1 MWEISMGELLIVSA
15 VVVAA
20 LMVVAWLASLL
31 VRDASIVDM
40 IWGLGFVVVAWVTYL
55 QAADPGWRGLLLTAM
70 VTVWGLRLS
79 GYLVWRNLGKPEDF
93 RYQEMR
99 AKAPHRFW
107 LTSLFRVFLVQGTL
121 IWVISVPVVVS
132 QSGDTDLYWL
142 DYLGVLCWGIGLLFE
157 AVGDIQLARFKAG
170 PDSKGKVMDRGL
182 WRYTRHPNYF
192 GDFSVWWGHYLVA
205 AAGGAWWTIFSPVMM
220 SFLLLRV
227 SGVALLEKTI
237 SERRPE
243 YEEYAR
249 RTNAFFP
256 GPPKRG

>member
-1 MWEISMGELLIVSA
+1 MGELLAVSA
-15 VVVAA
+15 VALAA
-20 LMVVAWLASLL
+20 LMVITWLVSLL

-40 IWGLGFVVVAWVTYL
+40 IWGLGFVVVAWATYL
-55 QAADPGWRGLLLTAM
+55 EAAERGWRGLLITAM

-79 GYLVWRNLGKPEDF
+79 GYLIWRNLGKSEDF

-107 LTSLFRVFLVQGTL
+107 LTSLFRVFLLQGGL

-132 QSGDTDLYWL
+132 QTVGTDLYWL

-157 AVGDIQLARFKAG
+157 TVGDIQLARFKAR

-205 AAGGAWWTIFSPVMM
+205 AAGGAWWTIFSPLVM